1 MRAIGS
7 EYKINVHVEPLDG
20 LHMVDYDFECEFY
33 AYSRI
38 KVIRLRKDDM
48 LPVDN
53 DNYIAIITSEM
64 SKTIG
69 RGRVMLRLT
78 GYIPDGDFPDK
89 VRVEIAEVWTGVT
102 IQ

>member
-20 LHMVDYDFECEFY
+20 LHMADYDFECEFY

-69 RGRVMLRLT
+69 RGMVKLRFKA
-78 GYIPDGDFPDK
+78 YIPDGDFPDGL
-89 VRVEIAEVWTGVT
+89 RTEISEVCTGIT
-102 IQ
+102 IS